1 MSHWSH
7 ALKTPDNNFLNDE
20 GDGEAERQDDFKN
33 EYSTFIEELEETTE
47 KLMNEVFNVEYKPEI
62 DELWEG

>member
-1 MSHWSH
+1 MSHWSQ
-7 ALKTPDNNFLNDE
+7 ALRTVDNNFLSEEEDE
-20 GDGEAERQDDFKN
+20 AARQDEFKN